1 MQHYRVNYPLLI
13 GLAVGTVVCS
23 GVVYGLWKFQIERK
37 SDWLL
42 GVAED
47 SLKKG
52 EVRDAAQYYGQYL
65 TIHSEDDA
73 TRYKYANALMD
84 MTEQD
89 DATPEDVGTAVRG
102 LESILRNDKGENEDA
117 NKVRRR
123 LINLYGKGNYQ
134 AALDHLTILLNAKPD
149 DAELLALRAMFLA
162 RSGDN
167 KNAVE
172 VCCRLT
178 GYNEKTDKF
187 DPQAA
192 KGPHEVE
199 AYSTLATLARNF
211 LKKPELSDRILDQ
224 MVAVNPKSAK
234 AYVQRG
240 ILHALWGNAEATHA
254 DAEKALQLQP
264 DDIDV
269 LMFVTDIAEQDQQMD
284 KARGYVDKAKKLFP
298 NDARVYQAAAT
309 LEVKDKHYDKALAS
323 LEEGI
328 QKNPGLKGVGLI
340 LFKASLQLQQPDVA
354 GARKTVDDLRKIRN
368 LRPEIIDDISARIL
382 LVEGK
387 WVEAAEMFSKLSA
400 NAIEL
405 GRERQMDIMYNLGL
419 CYERM
424 GQPDQAKEQYNKVLA
439 IDQQNE
445 PARAG
450 IQRMSQQ
457 LGIEIKDERT
467 DAWAKAVEEEMAKPK
482 EQRDRSR
489 LTGMLQDIAKQRNL
503 DPITIKLTEAQLALM
518 QEDYDG
524 AAKLITDARKD
535 APTNLRVLR
544 MALAL
549 ALANP
554 KMGPQVA
561 MNVWEKMSAQFGDL
575 PELRLD
581 KATILLQLNK
591 DKQDK
596 GPLKQELASLLA
608 GIEKWTPAQKVE
620 LWRGMTSKYLGLGMA
635 DEARQCLA
643 LAADALP
650 DELPLVLAEFSMALD
665 AGDDEGMKAA
675 QDKILKVVKDKN
687 NSQWLFAEARRR
699 LNLVRR
705 GRSGPEELAEIRN
718 LTKQALLQRPEW
730 SELYILSGDVELL
743 ANNPALALQN
753 YDRAETLGR
762 PAPNDVAKHIRLL
775 ATQGRFADA
784 GKLLERIPESVRQLL
799 LGPLYGE
806 VLFRTKQTDAA
817 IKQARAATETDPTNV
832 QNQYWYGQ
840 LLARAAQ
847 DLPAEK
853 RNPMM
858 ADAIKAMQKATEL
871 QPEFPDAWFA
881 LINYHA
887 MQKDEQ
893 QAQKAMRD
901 AQLALSGDN
910 LATFLARTYE
920 VLHRWFDAETLYREI
935 YETAPDDLGRVQQLA
950 AFYVGPLYQLP
961 DRQSKATP
969 LINQILR
976 AGAEKRVPPNDP
988 NLLWARRTAAKMLAA
1003 TKDYPSLVKA
1013 EKMLCSNTQDGS
1025 LLIDDKLALAEI
1037 LAQRPEPESRKKAIQ
1052 LLEDVA
1058 QVQPLNES
1066 AETQL
1071 GELYFAV
1078 GSNWTKFRDHMEK
1091 TIATYPNSL
1100 KAREVYTRHLLARN
1114 DARSLEDAA
1123 RQTERLHQLAP
1134 NSPITFELAVRLAG
1148 KRGNQQQVRA
1158 ELLSRLPKIPE
1169 GKDLDP
1175 NLAQQMALYANL
1187 LVDLG
1192 DLDSAEK
1199 IYRDLAARIPAL
1211 GFDYAKFLGLRRDP
1225 DQCFAKLNEIYTP
1238 ANASDVLAVALAVA
1252 RERRDKIGDKHDAEI
1267 QKWLDAS
1274 LRENPDS
1281 IAMMIVQA
1289 DLFDLQKKYEDS
1301 ANVYRKLL
1309 ANKDLTGIRRAVVLN
1324 NLAFLVALAGP
1335 NAAGGSDPLPLV
1347 QEAIQIMGPNAE
1359 ILDTRAVVLTA
1370 QKKYK
1375 EAVQDLEL
1383 AVTDNPTS
1391 SKYYHKARAHFLDNE
1406 PSKAVEAW
1414 EKAESLGLNHEALN
1428 RMEFEQFDE
1437 LKAKIDQ
1444 LRKKSVTQAEPPR
1457 KAG

>member
-13 GLAVGTVVCS
+13 GLVVGTLVCS
-23 GVVYGLWKFQIERK
+23 GVVFGIWKFQIERK
-37 SDWLL
+37 SGWLL

-73 TRYKYANALMD
+73 TRYKYANTLMD
-84 MTEQD
+84 MTEQEN
-89 DATPEDVGTAVRG
+89 ATPEDMGIAVRG
-102 LESILRNDKGENEDA
+102 LENILRNDKGENPEA

-123 LINLYGKGNYQ
+123 LINLYGKQNVQ
-134 AALDHLTILLNAKPD
+134 AALEHLKILLQSEPSNPEFLTLQAT
-149 DAELLALRAMFLA
+149 FLA
-162 RSGDN
+162 RSGSPD
-167 KNAVE
+167 KAIDA
-172 VCCRLT
+172 CYKLI
-178 GYNEKTDKF
+178 GYDSKQDKF
-187 DPQAA
+187 DAKAAQA
-192 KGPHEVE
+192 PNEVE
-199 AYSTLATLARNF
+199 AYSTLAALARTN
-211 LKKPELSDRILDQ
+211 LKKPEFAERILDQ
-224 MVAVNPKSAK
+224 MIQVNPKSAK

-240 ILHALWGNAEATHA
+240 VLHSVWENKEGARA

-264 DDIDV
+264 DDVDV
-269 LMFVTDIAEQDQQMD
+269 LMLVTDLAVQDQQMD
-284 KARGYVDKAKKLFP
+284 KARGYVEKAKKLYP
-298 NDARVYQAAAT
+298 NELRVYQAAAT
-309 LEVKDKHYDKALAS
+309 LEYKDKHYDKALAS

-328 QKNPGLKGVGLI
+328 QKNPGLKGLGLL
-340 LFKASLQLQQPDVA
+340 LFKASLQLQQQDVA
-354 GARKTVDDLRKIRN
+354 GTRKTVDDLRKIRN
-368 LRPEIIDDISARIL
+368 LRSEIIDDISARIL

-387 WVEAAEMFSKLSA
+387 WVEAAEMFSKLLT
-400 NAIEL
+400 NAVDF
-405 GRERQMDIMYNLGL
+405 GRDRQVDIGYNLGL

-424 GQPDQAKEQYNKVLA
+424 GQPDMAKTQYNQVLKV
-439 IDQQNE
+439 DPQNE

-457 LGIEIKDERT
+457 LGIELKDERT

-489 LTGMLQDIAKQRNL
+489 LTAMLQDMAKQRNL

-535 APTNLRVLR
+535 APQNLRVLR

-561 MNVWEKMSAQFGDL
+561 LNVWEKMTAQFGDL
-575 PELRLD
+575 PELRVD

-596 GPLKQELASLLA
+596 GPLKQELAGLLA
-608 GIEKWTPAQKVE
+608 GIDKWTAAQKVE
-620 LWRGMTSKYLGLGMA
+620 LWRGMTSKYLALGMA

-650 DELPLVLAEFSMALD
+650 NELPLVLASFSMALD
-665 AGDDEGMKAA
+665 AGDDEGMKTA
-675 QDKILKVVKDKN
+675 QEKILRVVKDKN
-687 NSQWLFAEARRR
+687 DSQWLFAEARRR

-705 GRSGPEELAEIRN
+705 GRSGPEELNEVRK
-718 LTKQALLQRPEW
+718 LTSQALQQRPDW
-730 SELYILSGDVELL
+730 SELYVLLGDTELL
-743 ANNPALALQN
+743 ANNTALALKH

-762 PAPNDVAKHIRLL
+762 PAPSDVAKHIRLL
-775 ATQGRFADA
+775 ATQRRFADA
-784 GKLLERIPESVRQLL
+784 GKLLDRIPESVRQTL
-799 LGPLYGE
+799 LGSLYAE
-806 VLFRTKQTDAA
+806 VLYQSKQTDAA
-817 IKQARAATETDPTNV
+817 IKQARAASETDPNNV

-840 LLARAAQ
+840 LLARVAQ
-847 DLPAEK
+847 DLPPEK

-893 QAQKAMRD
+893 QAQKTMRD

-935 YETAPDDLGRVQQLA
+935 YETAPDDIARVQQLA

-976 AGAEKRVPPNDP
+976 AGAEKRIPPNDP
-988 NLLWARRTAAKMLAA
+988 NLLWARRTAAKLLSS
-1003 TKDYPSLVKA
+1003 TKEYPKLVKA
-1013 EKMLCSNTQDGS
+1013 EKLLSSNTQDGS
-1025 LLIDDKLALAEI
+1025 LLIDDKLAMAEI
-1037 LAQRPEPESRKKAIQ
+1037 LAQRPEPVSRFKAIG
-1052 LLEDVA
+1052 LLEEVDK
-1058 QVQPLNES
+1058 VQPLNEM
-1066 AETQL
+1066 AEIQL

-1078 GSNWTKFRDHMEK
+1078 GSNWTKYHDYMEK
-1091 TIATYPNSL
+1091 TIATYPNSV
-1100 KAREVYTRHLLARN
+1100 KAREIYTRRLLARN
-1114 DARSLEDAA
+1114 DSRSLEEAG
-1123 RQTERLHQLAP
+1123 RQLDRLRLLAP
-1134 NSPITFELAVRLAG
+1134 TNPITFELAVRLAG
-1148 KRGNQQQVRA
+1148 KQGNQQKVRA

-1175 NLAQQMALYANL
+1175 NLAQQLALYAAL

-1199 IYRDLAARIPAL
+1199 IYRELATRNPGMAFDFAR
-1211 GFDYAKFLGLRRDP
+1211 FLGLRRDP

-1238 ANASDVLAVALAVA
+1238 ANASEVLAVALAVA
-1252 RERRDKIGDKHDAEI
+1252 RERRDKIGDKHDAQI
-1267 QKWLDAS
+1267 QKWLDAA

-1289 DLFDLQKKYEDS
+1289 DLYDLQKKYEDA
-1301 ANVYRKLL
+1301 ANANRKLL
-1309 ANKDLTGIRRAVVLN
+1309 ANKDLTGIRRAIVLN
-1324 NLAFLVALAGP
+1324 NLAFLAALAGP
-1335 NAAGGSDPLPLV
+1335 NAAGGSDPLPLI
-1347 QEAIQIMGPNAE
+1347 QEAVQIMGPNSD

-1370 QKKYK
+1370 QGKYS

-1383 AVTDNPTS
+1383 AVTDNATA
-1391 SKYYHKARAHFLDNE
+1391 SKYYHKARAHFLANE

-1414 EKAESLGLNHEALN
+1414 EKAESMGLNHEALN

-1437 LKAKIDQ
+1437 LKTKIDQ

-1457 KAG
+1457 KAA

>member
-13 GLAVGTVVCS
+13 GLVVGTLVCS
-23 GVVYGLWKFQIERK
+23 GVVFGIWKFQIERK
-37 SDWLL
+37 SGWLL

-52 EVRDAAQYYGQYL
+52 DVRDAAQYYGQYL

-89 DATPEDVGTAVRG
+89 DASPEDVGMAVRG
-102 LESILRNDKGENEDA
+102 LENILRNDKGENPEA

-134 AALDHLTILLNAKPD
+134 AALEHLKILLESDPNNP
-149 DAELLALRAMFLA
+149 ELLTLQATFLA
-162 RSGDN
+162 RSGSPD
-167 KNAVE
+167 KAIE
-172 VCCRLT
+172 TCYKLT
-178 GYNEKTDKF
+178 GYDAKQDKF
-187 DPQAA
+187 DAKAA
-192 KGPHEVE
+192 KAPNEVE
-199 AYSTLATLARNF
+199 AYSTLAALVRTN
-211 LKKPELSDRILDQ
+211 LKKPELAERILDQ
-224 MVAVNPKSAK
+224 MVQMNPKSAK

-240 ILHALWGNAEATHA
+240 VLHGVWDNKDGARA

-264 DDIDV
+264 DDVDV
-269 LMFVTDIAEQDQQMD
+269 LMFVIDLAVQDQQLD
-284 KARGYVDKAKKLFP
+284 KARGYVEQAKKLFP
-298 NDARVYQAAAT
+298 NELRVYQAAAT
-309 LEVKDKHYDKALAS
+309 LEYKDKHYDKALAS

-328 QKNPGLKGVGLI
+328 QKNPGLKGVGLV
-340 LFKASLQLQQPDVA
+340 LFKANLQLQQQDVD
-354 GARKTVDDLRKIRN
+354 GARRTVDDLRKIRN
-368 LRPEIIDDISARIL
+368 LRSEIVDDISARIL

-387 WVEAAEMFSKLSA
+387 WVEAAAMFNKLSA
-400 NAIEL
+400 NAIDF
-405 GRERQMDIMYNLGL
+405 GRDRQMDIDYNLGL

-424 GQPDQAKEQYNKVLA
+424 GQPDQAKAQYNKVLA
-439 IDQQNE
+439 IDPQNE

-457 LGIEIKDERT
+457 LGIEFKDERA

-489 LTGMLQDIAKQRNL
+489 LTAMLQDMAKKRNL

-524 AAKLITDARKD
+524 AAKLITDARKE
-535 APTNLRVLR
+535 APDNLRVLR

-561 MNVWEKMSAQFGDL
+561 MNVWEKMTTQFGDL
-575 PELRLD
+575 PELRID
-581 KATILLQLNK
+581 KATILMQMNK

-596 GPLKQELASLLA
+596 GPLKQEFASLLA
-608 GIEKWTPAQKVE
+608 GIDKWTPAQKVE

-650 DELPLVLAEFSMALD
+650 NELPLVLAEFSMALD
-665 AGDDEGMKAA
+665 AGDDDGMKAA

-687 NSQWLFAEARRR
+687 DSQWLFAEARRR

-705 GRSGPEELAEIRN
+705 GRSGPEELVEVRK
-718 LTKQALLQRPEW
+718 LTNQALLQRPEW
-730 SELYILSGDVELL
+730 SELYVLLGDVELL
-743 ANNPALALQN
+743 SNNTALALQN
-753 YDRAETLGR
+753 YDRAEVLGR
-762 PAPNDVAKHIRLL
+762 PAPSEVAKHIRLL
-775 ATQGRFADA
+775 STQGRFADA
-784 GKLLERIPESVRQLL
+784 GKLLDRIPETVRQAL

-806 VLFRTKQTDAA
+806 ILFRTKQTDAA
-817 IKQARAATETDPTNV
+817 LKQARAATESDPTNV
-832 QNQYWYGQ
+832 QNHYWYGQ

-847 DLPAEK
+847 DLPADK
-853 RNPMM
+853 RGSMM
-858 ADAIKAMQKATEL
+858 SDAVKAMQKATEL

-881 LINYHA
+881 LINYYA

-893 QAQKAMRD
+893 QAQKTMRD

-910 LATFLARTYE
+910 LAMFLARTYE

-935 YETAPDDLGRVQQLA
+935 YETAPDDIGRVQQLA

-976 AGAEKRVPPNDP
+976 AGAEKRIPPNDP
-988 NLLWARRTAAKMLAA
+988 NLLWARRTAAKMLSA
-1003 TKDYPSLVKA
+1003 TKEYPSLVKA
-1013 EKMLCSNTQDGS
+1013 EKLLRSNTQDGN
-1025 LLIDDKLALAEI
+1025 LMIDDKLAMAEI
-1037 LAQRPEPESRKKAIQ
+1037 LAQRPEPVSRLKAIG
-1052 LLEDVA
+1052 LLEEVDK
-1058 QVQPLNES
+1058 VQALNEL

-1078 GSNWTKFRDHMEK
+1078 GSSWTKYRDHMEK

-1100 KAREVYTRHLLARN
+1100 NAREIYTRRLLARN

-1123 RQTERLHQLAP
+1123 RQIDRLRQLALGNP
-1134 NSPITFELAVRLAG
+1134 VTFELAVRLAS
-1148 KRGNQQQVRA
+1148 KRGNQQAVRA

-1169 GKDLDP
+1169 GNDLDP
-1175 NLAQQMALYANL
+1175 NLAQQLALYANL

-1192 DLDSAEK
+1192 DLDTAEK
-1199 IYRDLAARIPAL
+1199 IYRELASRNPNMAFEYAR
-1211 GFDYAKFLGLRRDP
+1211 FLGLRRDP
-1225 DQCFAKLNEIYTP
+1225 DQCFAKLNELHTP
-1238 ANASDVLAVALAVA
+1238 ANVADILAVALGVS
-1252 RERRDKIGDKHDAEI
+1252 RERRDKIGDKHDAEM
-1267 QKWLDAS
+1267 QKWLDAA

-1289 DLFDLQKKYEDS
+1289 DLLDLQKKYDE
-1301 ANVYRKLL
+1301 AAKIYQKLL
-1309 ANKDLTGIRRAVVLN
+1309 TNKDLSGIRRAVVLN
-1324 NLAFLVALAGP
+1324 NLAFIVALAGSS
-1335 NAAGGSDPLPLV
+1335 AASGGDPMPLV
-1347 QEAIQIMGPNAE
+1347 QEAVQIMGPNSE

-1370 QKKYK
+1370 QGKFK

-1383 AVTDNPTS
+1383 AVTDNPTA
-1391 SKYYHKARAHFLDNE
+1391 SKYYHKARAHFLANE

-1414 EKAESLGLNHEALN
+1414 EKAESMGLNHEALN

-1437 LKAKIDQ
+1437 LKSKIDQ
-1444 LRKKSVTQAEPPR
+1444 LRKKSVTQAEPLR

>member
-1 MQHYRVNYPLLI
+1 MQHYRVNFPLLI
-13 GLAVGTVVCS
+13 GLAVGTLVCS
-23 GVVYGLWKFQIERK
+23 GVVYGIWKVQIERK
-37 SDWLL
+37 SGWLL
-42 GVAED
+42 AVAEE

-52 EVRDAAQYYGQYL
+52 DARDAAQYFGQYL
-65 TIHSEDDA
+65 SIHSKDDA
-73 TRYKYANALMD
+73 TRYKYANTLMD
-84 MTEQD
+84 LTEQD
-89 DATPEDVGTAVRG
+89 DATPEDVSMAVRS
-102 LESILRNDKGENEDA
+102 LEGILRNDKGENPDV

-123 LINLYGKGNYQ
+123 LVGLYGKGNYQ
-134 AALDHLTILLNAKPD
+134 AALDHLKILLDSDPSNS
-149 DAELLALRAMFLA
+149 ELLTLQATFFA
-162 RSGDN
+162 RNGSPD
-167 KNAVE
+167 KAIE
-172 VCCRLT
+172 ACYKLI
-178 GYNEKTDKF
+178 GYDIKQDKF
-187 DPQAA
+187 DAKAAQA
-192 KGPHEVE
+192 PHEVD
-199 AYSTLATLARNF
+199 AYSTLAALARTN
-211 LKKPELSDRILDQ
+211 LKKPELAERILDQ
-224 MVAVNPKSAK
+224 MIQVNPKSAK

-240 ILHALWGNAEATHA
+240 LLHSVWDNKDGARA
-254 DAEKALQLQP
+254 DVEKALQLQP
-264 DDIDV
+264 DDIEV
-269 LMFVTDIAEQDQQMD
+269 LMFVTDLAVQDQQMD
-284 KARGYVDKAKKLFP
+284 KARGYVEKAKKLFP
-298 NDARVYQAAAT
+298 DDMRVYQAAAS
-309 LEVKDKHYDKALAS
+309 LEYRDKHYDKALAN

-340 LFKASLQLQQPDVA
+340 LFKSSLQLQQQDVA
-354 GARKTVDDLRKIRN
+354 GVRKTIDDLRKIRN
-368 LRPEIIDDISARIL
+368 LRPEIVDDISARTL

-387 WVEAAEMFSKLSA
+387 WVEAAEMFSKLQA
-400 NAIEL
+400 NAVDF
-405 GRERQMDIMYNLGL
+405 GRDRQIDIGYNLGL

-424 GQPDQAKEQYNKVLA
+424 GQPDMAKHQYNQVLTM
-439 IDQQNE
+439 DPQNA

-467 DAWAKAVEEEMAKPK
+467 DLWAKAVEEEMAKPK

-489 LTGMLQDIAKQRNL
+489 LTGMLQEMAKQRNL

-535 APTNLRVLR
+535 APENLRVLR

-561 MNVWEKMSAQFGDL
+561 MNVWEKMTAQFGDL

-581 KATILLQLNK
+581 KATILVQLNK
-591 DKQDK
+591 DQQDK

-608 GIEKWTPAQKVE
+608 GIDKWTPAQKVE

-650 DELPLVLAEFSMALD
+650 NELPLVLASFSMALD
-665 AGDDEGMKAA
+665 AGDDDGMKAA
-675 QDKILKVVKDKN
+675 QDKILQVVKDKN
-687 NSQWLFAEARRR
+687 DSQWLFAEARRR

-705 GRSGPEELAEIRN
+705 GRSGPEALAEVRKLAN
-718 LTKQALLQRPEW
+718 QALQQRPDW
-730 SELYILSGDVELL
+730 SELYILLGDTELL
-743 ANNPALALQN
+743 SNNTVLALQH

-762 PAPNDVAKHIRLL
+762 PAPSDVAKHIRLL

-784 GKLLERIPESVRQLL
+784 GKLLDRIPESVRQIL

-817 IKQARAATETDPTNV
+817 IKQARAAAESDPTNV

-847 DLPAEK
+847 ELPAEK
-853 RNPMM
+853 RGPMM
-858 ADAIKAMQKATEL
+858 SDAIKAMQKATEL

-893 QAQKAMRD
+893 QAQKTMRD

-935 YETAPDDLGRVQQLA
+935 YETAPDDIARVQQLA

-961 DRQSKATP
+961 DRQTKATP

-988 NLLWARRTAAKMLAA
+988 NLLWARRTAAKMLSN
-1003 TKDYPSLVKA
+1003 TKEYPNLVKA
-1013 EKMLCSNTQDGS
+1013 EKLLSSNTQDGN
-1025 LLIDDKLALAEI
+1025 LLIDDKLAMAEI
-1037 LAQRPEPESRKKAIQ
+1037 LAQRPEPISRIKAIG
-1052 LLEDVA
+1052 LLEEVDKA
-1058 QVQPLNES
+1058 QTLSET

-1078 GSNWTKFRDHMEK
+1078 RSNWTKYRDHMEK

-1100 KAREVYTRHLLARN
+1100 RAREVYTRRLLARN
-1114 DARSLEDAA
+1114 DPRSLEDAA
-1123 RQTERLHQLAP
+1123 RQIDRLRQLAP
-1134 NSPITFELAVRLAG
+1134 GSPVTFELAVRLAS
-1148 KRGNQQQVRA
+1148 KRGNQQQIRA

-1175 NLAQQMALYANL
+1175 NLAQQLAIYASL

-1199 IYRDLAARIPAL
+1199 IYREIAARNPNMA
-1211 GFDYAKFLGLRRDP
+1211 FEYARFLGVRRDA
-1225 DQCFAKLNEIYTP
+1225 DQCFAKLNELYTP
-1238 ANASDVLAVALAVA
+1238 ANVSDVLSVGLGVA

-1267 QKWLDAS
+1267 QKWLDAA

-1289 DLFDLQKKYEDS
+1289 DLFDLQKKYEE
-1301 ANVYRKLL
+1301 AATIYRKLL

-1335 NAAGGSDPLPLV
+1335 TAAGGSDPLPLV
-1347 QEAIQIMGPNAE
+1347 QEAVQIMGPNSE
-1359 ILDTRAVVLTA
+1359 ILDTRAIVLTA
-1370 QKKYK
+1370 QGKYL

-1383 AVTDNPTS
+1383 AVTDNPTA
-1391 SKYYHKARAHFLDNE
+1391 SKYYHKARAHFLANE

-1414 EKAESLGLNHEALN
+1414 EKAESMGLKHEALN

-1437 LKAKIDQ
+1437 LKTKIDQ
-1444 LRKKSVTQAEPPR
+1444 VRKKSVTQAEPPR
-1457 KAG
+1457 KAA